1 MIERTAP
8 NGTIIQFPEGTPEDT
23 INEYLSLDEYK
34 AVEPQ
39 TTALPEQERSFLQIY
54 LYKL

>member
-23 INEYLSLDEYK
+23 INEYLSLDEY
-34 AVEPQ
+34 
-39 TTALPEQERSFLQIY
+39 
-54 LYKL
+54 